1 MCCGR
6 RISQLFASLIITSFT
21 VISAECF
28 VLPSDI
34 SAADG
39 LFEVQNY
46 TGLVVPEVGDDGGD
60 PRGYSE

>member
-1 MCCGR
+1 M
-6 RISQLFASLIITSFT
+6 SFT

-46 TGLVVPEVGDDGGD
+46 TGLVVPEVGDEGGD
-60 PRGYSE
+60 PRGYRE